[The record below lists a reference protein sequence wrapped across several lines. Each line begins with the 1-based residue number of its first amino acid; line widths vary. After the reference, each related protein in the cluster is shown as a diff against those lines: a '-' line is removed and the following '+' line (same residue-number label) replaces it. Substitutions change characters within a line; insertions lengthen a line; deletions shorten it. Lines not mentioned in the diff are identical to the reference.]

1 MFFERA
7 KKAVRHFHDTWVS
20 PKDEPTGR
28 QTGRQPGEIHYI
40 APGGKMQISAV
51 IANAKDEQE
60 IKKVLNILLVRG
72 EYEDF
77 FSDMGRTD

>member
-1 MFFERA
+1 MNRFLKGLTA
-7 KKAVRHFHDTWVS
+7 LKNTWIT

-28 QTGRQPGEIHYI
+28 QPGRQPGEIHYI

>member
-1 MFFERA
+1 ME
-7 KKAVRHFHDTWVS
+7 
-20 PKDEPTGR
+20 
-28 QTGRQPGEIHYI
+28 
-40 APGGKMQISAV
+40 ISAV

>member
-1 MFFERA
+1 MFLERA
-7 KKAVRHFHDTWVS
+7 KKAARHFHDTWVS
-20 PKDEPTGR
+20 PKDEPI
-28 QTGRQPGEIHYI
+28 GRQPGEIHYI